1 MPGLKIVINHDSET
15 EPAALELVIV
25 VSIDTFIFTANRRGS
40 ILIHFI
46 AYRQH
51 KGQDMAYIVCQAVSE
66 TISVL

>member
-15 EPAALELVIV
+15 EPVALELVIV
-25 VSIDTFIFTANRRGS
+25 VSIDTFIFPASRRGS
-40 ILIHFI
+40 ILIHM
-46 AYRQH
+46 QH